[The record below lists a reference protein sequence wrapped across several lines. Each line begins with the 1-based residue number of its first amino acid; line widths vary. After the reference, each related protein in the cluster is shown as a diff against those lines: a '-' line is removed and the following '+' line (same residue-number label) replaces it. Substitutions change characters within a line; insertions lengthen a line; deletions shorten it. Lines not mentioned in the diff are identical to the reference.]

1 MLNKSLL
8 RSSLLSL
15 EAVQLQQSRRAY
27 AEHLQQA
34 RRDPT
39 EPTDHDQ
46 ASHEFASAKLAEYFE
61 GPLHSY
67 EAGMQ
72 RLRNIDFGPK
82 VEVEEGAAV
91 RIAGR
96 WYVVGVA
103 TQAFECDGLVYM
115 GISTAAPI
123 YKAIAG
129 AKAGETVEFGVG
141 QLLIE
146 EVA

>member
-15 EAVQLQQSRRAY
+15 EAAQLEQSRRAY

-34 RRDPT
+34 RRDRT

-46 ASHEFASAKLAEYFE
+46 ASHELGSAKLAEYFE

-72 RLRNIDFGPK
+72 RLRHIDFGPK
-82 VEVEEGAAV
+82 AEVQEGAAV

-96 WYVVGVA
+96 WYVVSVA

-115 GISTAAPI
+115 GISTEAPI

-129 AKAGETVEFGVG
+129 AKAGETVEFGAG